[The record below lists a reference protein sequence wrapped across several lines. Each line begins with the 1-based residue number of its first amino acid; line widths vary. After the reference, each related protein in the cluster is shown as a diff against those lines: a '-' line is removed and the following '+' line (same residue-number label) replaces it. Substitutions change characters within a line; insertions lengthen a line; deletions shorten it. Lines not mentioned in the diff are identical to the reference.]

1 MSKPKTHK
9 PPETFETAL
18 AELEDI
24 VSSMESGDM
33 PLEQSLNAYRRG
45 AELLQYCQAQLQS
58 AQQQVKIL
66 EENTLK
72 NFASD
77 ED

>member
-1 MSKPKTHK
+1 MTKPKVHK
-9 PPETFETAL
+9 PPETFEAAL
-18 AELEDI
+18 SELEDI
-24 VSSMESGDM
+24 VSGMEGGDL
-33 PLEQSLNAYRRG
+33 PLEQSLSAYRRG

>member
-1 MSKPKTHK
+1 MTKPKPPK
-9 PPETFETAL
+9 SPETFEAAL
-18 AELEDI
+18 AELEQI
-24 VSSMESGDM
+24 VSGMEGGDM

-72 NFASD
+72 NLASD

>member
-1 MSKPKTHK
+1 MTKAKVQK
-9 PPETFETAL
+9 PPETFEAAL

-24 VSSMESGDM
+24 VSGMEDGDL
-33 PLEQSLNAYRRG
+33 PLEQALNAYRRG
-45 AELLQYCQAQLQS
+45 AELMQYCQAQLKS
-58 AQQQVKIL
+58 AQQQVKVL

-72 NFASD
+72 NLASD